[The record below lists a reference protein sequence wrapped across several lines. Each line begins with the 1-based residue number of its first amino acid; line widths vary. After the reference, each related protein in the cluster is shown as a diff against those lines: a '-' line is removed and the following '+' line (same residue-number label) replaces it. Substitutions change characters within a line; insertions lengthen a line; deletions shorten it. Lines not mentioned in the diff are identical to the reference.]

1 MRSGRAQQLSSRISK
16 WFEIQWLIPH
26 ISQQPTDFL
35 RMRVFLAALGTLLVL
50 SGCATNRYA
59 EVWHVK
65 PRLTGPPG
73 NGTLAVAEQDLTRAI
88 HEKRAKPLVALSD
101 CLEALHLAS
110 DELKRNSENATA
122 IRDYNFGVSRVF
134 QIIHDAKLDPW
145 AKPLSV
151 PTANGDFALTYK
163 PDPRPEWN
171 PALYEFTPADEFD
184 VGGKYVTER
193 TTRDGIGAP
202 IVAVEKEASKDRREK
217 LAPSRIFRTV
227 TAIAHFQGRRCVLE
241 FYDPLDQETV
251 RFYGRTVPLAADF
264 TVPLAVMLQETD
276 PAKHELSRVLNPEKY
291 AHTAVIE
298 RLQPFNPDKTVV
310 LVIHGLKDSQATWT
324 PMINKLRSDP
334 VIRKHYQFWFYSYPT
349 GYPFAYSAAILR
361 EELDEVEKQ
370 FPKLKPM
377 VVIGHSMGGCIS
389 RLLLTDSGNEL
400 WMKIF
405 GRPPDDVPL
414 SAKTREYF
422 RQELFFR
429 HRPEIGRVIF
439 IAAPLRGSNMASG
452 WIGQLAALII
462 REPNLSSQ
470 ASQEMLFVTNT
481 REEEL
486 KPKRRANSVDSLS
499 PKSRF
504 LNALNTIPMTPGV
517 PYHTIIGDRGRGD
530 SPNSSDGVVPYWS
543 SHMEH
548 ARSENIVPSDHSAH
562 QNPQAIEDVLHIL
575 KTYAR

>member
-1 MRSGRAQQLSSRISK
+1 MRAL
-16 WFEIQWLIPH
+16 
-26 ISQQPTDFL
+26 
-35 RMRVFLAALGTLLVL
+35 LAAVGIALVL
-50 SGCATNRYA
+50 NGCAASRYA
-59 EVWHVK
+59 EVWHKK

-73 NGTLAVAEQDLTRAI
+73 NGPLAVAEQSLTKAI
-88 HEKRAKPLVALSD
+88 HEERAQPLAGLGD
-101 CLEALHLAS
+101 CLDALQFAS
-110 DELKRNSENATA
+110 DELKRNSGNPTA
-122 IRDYNFGVSRVF
+122 VRDYNFGVSRIF
-134 QIIHDAKLDPW
+134 QIIRDSKVDPW
-145 AKPLSV
+145 TQPLSV
-151 PTANGDFALTYK
+151 PTPHGDFVLTYK

-171 PALYEFTPADEFD
+171 PMLYEFTPADEFD

-202 IVAVEKEASKDRREK
+202 IVAVEKEASKTRREK

-227 TAIAHFQGRRCVLE
+227 TAVAQFQGRRCVLE
-241 FYDPLDQETV
+241 FYDPLDKEAV
-251 RFYGRTVPLAADF
+251 SFYGRTVPLAADF
-264 TVPLAVMLQETD
+264 TVPLAVMLQQTD

-291 AHTAVIE
+291 AQTAAIE
-298 RLQPFNPDKTVV
+298 RLQPFNPNKTVV

-361 EELDEVEKQ
+361 QELDEVERQ
-370 FPKLKPM
+370 FPHLKPM

-389 RLLLTDSGNEL
+389 RLLLTDSGNQL

-405 GRPPDDVPL
+405 GRPPDEVPL
-414 SAKTREYF
+414 SPKTREYF

-452 WIGQLAALII
+452 WIGQLATLII
-462 REPNLSSQ
+462 REPTLSSQ
-470 ASQEMLFVTNT
+470 ASQEMLRVTNA

-504 LNALNTIPMTPGV
+504 LNALNTIPMTSGV

-543 SHMEH
+543 SHMDRAET
-548 ARSENIVPSDHSAH
+548 EDIVPSNHIAH

-575 KTYAR
+575 KAHAK

>member
-1 MRSGRAQQLSSRISK
+1 L
-16 WFEIQWLIPH
+16 WLIGG
-26 ISQQPTDFL
+26 
-35 RMRVFLAALGTLLVL
+35 ALMLT
-50 SGCATNRYA
+50 GCATAPYA
-59 EVWHVK
+59 EVWHK
-65 PRLTGPPG
+65 RPQLTGPPG
-73 NGTLAVAEQDLTRAI
+73 PEPLATAEQNFTRAI
-88 HEKRAKPLVALSD
+88 HEERAEPLAAMSD
-101 CLEALHLAS
+101 CLQAMQSAS
-110 DELKRNSENATA
+110 DALKRNPENPTA
-122 IRDYNFGVSRVF
+122 VRDYNFGVSRIF
-134 QIIHDAKLDPW
+134 QIIQDTKLDPW
-145 AKPLSV
+145 TQPLRV
-151 PTANGDFALTYK
+151 PTAYGEFALTYK

-193 TTRDGIGAP
+193 TTRTGIGAP
-202 IVAVEKEASKDRREK
+202 IVAAEREASKTRRGK

-227 TAIAHFQGRRCVLE
+227 TAVAQFHGRRCVLE
-241 FYDPLDQETV
+241 FYDPLDKETV
-251 RFYGRTVPLAADF
+251 SFNSRTVPLAADF
-264 TVPLAVMLQETD
+264 TVPLAVMLQQTD
-276 PAKHELSRVLNPEKY
+276 PAKHELWRVLNPEKY
-291 AHTAVIE
+291 ADTAAIE
-298 RLQPFNPDKTVV
+298 RLQSFNPDKTVV

-324 PMINKLRSDP
+324 PMINKLQGDP
-334 VIRKHYQFWFYSYPT
+334 VIRKHYQFWFYSYPS

-389 RLLLTDSGNEL
+389 RLLLTDSGNQL

-405 GRPPDDVPL
+405 GRPPDEVPL
-414 SAKTREYF
+414 SPKAREYF
-422 RQELFFR
+422 REELFFR

-439 IAAPLRGSNMASG
+439 IASPLRGSNMATG
-452 WIGQLAALII
+452 LIGGLSTLLI
-462 REPNLSSQ
+462 REPTLSSQ
-470 ASQEMLFVTNT
+470 ASQEMLQVTNI

-517 PYHTIIGDRGRGD
+517 PYNTIIGDRGRGD

-543 SHMEH
+543 SHMDH
-548 ARSENIVPSDHSAH
+548 AQTENIVPSNHTAH

-575 KTYAR
+575 KAHAK

>member
-1 MRSGRAQQLSSRISK
+1 MHTRAL
-16 WFEIQWLIPH
+16 
-26 ISQQPTDFL
+26 PT
-35 RMRVFLAALGTLLVL
+35 ALGAVLIL
-50 SGCATNRYA
+50 SGCATGRYA
-59 EVWHVK
+59 EVWHKK
-65 PRLTGPPG
+65 PQLSGPLGAEP
-73 NGTLAVAEQDLTRAI
+73 LATAERNMTRAM
-88 HEKRAKPLVALSD
+88 HEEHSKPLLAMGD
-101 CLEALHLAS
+101 CLEALQSAS
-110 DELKRNSENATA
+110 DELKRNPRNPTA
-122 IRDYNFGVSRVF
+122 VRDYNFGVSRIF

-145 AKPLSV
+145 TQPLAV
-151 PTANGDFALTYK
+151 PAAQGEFVLTYK

-171 PALYEFTPADEFD
+171 PALYDFTPADEFD

-202 IVAVEKEASKDRREK
+202 IVGVEREESRNARGK
-217 LAPSRIFRTV
+217 VAPSRIYRTV
-227 TAIAHFQGRRCVLE
+227 SAIAQFQGRRCVLE
-241 FYDPLDQETV
+241 FYDPLDKETV
-251 RFYGRTVPLAADF
+251 GFAGRTVPLAADF

-276 PAKHELSRVLNPEKY
+276 PAKHELSRALTPEKY
-291 AHTAVIE
+291 AHTARIE
-298 RLQPFNPDKTVV
+298 RLQPFSPNKTVV

-324 PMINKLRSDP
+324 PMINKLRGDP
-334 VIRKHYQFWFYSYPT
+334 VIRKHYQFWFYSYPS
-349 GYPFAYSAAILR
+349 GYPFPYSAAILR
-361 EELDEVEKQ
+361 EELDDVERQ

-389 RLLLTDSGNEL
+389 RLLLTDSGDQL

-405 GRPPDDVPL
+405 GRSPDKVPL
-414 SAKTREYF
+414 SPKTREYF

-452 WIGQLAALII
+452 WIGQIASMII
-462 REPNLSSQ
+462 RDPTLSSQ
-470 ASQEMLFVTNT
+470 ASQEMLRVTSS

-504 LNALNTIPMTPGV
+504 LNAMNTIPMTSGI

-543 SHMEH
+543 SHMDGAKTED
-548 ARSENIVPSDHSAH
+548 IVPSDHGAH
-562 QNPQAIEDVLHIL
+562 QNPQAIEDVLRIL
-575 KTYAR
+575 KKYAN